1 MRIAR
6 AVIASLL
13 VPLATGA
20 QSSLRDRYLE
30 SVPPSPLIVAQNAGT
45 ARVMLYG
52 DATSPDYR
60 DVAPSDGVDDARAER
75 LRAIADR
82 FLPLLRRTN
91 FSVPRRIDDVLPG
104 VTFHVD
110 RWRNGRIEQKDS
122 IPLHQVAIDP
132 AVDERLLA
140 LIAALGPRRVI
151 PAITRPRARDETIIF
166 IDFPGEDEGTWRDAY
181 DRPGARPHVY
191 VHPFIDEIGTG
202 ERTERFHFV
211 VQYWFFYPFNDA
223 TNNHEGDWEHINVRV
238 TTAARFARDRKAALG
253 SPLAEDEVRRIAGG
267 GWPVPLDSLVIQG
280 VDYYFHHSVVM
291 VDYATVDVNPGSS
304 SHSAHTTT
312 HIWEDAGFINDAIRQ
327 RLTVAEG
334 RLATHPVGYIG
345 GVSRGPGELRHVV
358 PNIRRARD
366 ANSNGTYPYPGLWV
380 SVGQLATTEMLGG
393 NVVPNTRSVP
403 ADAPWR
409 EIVNDDDYVVFGPTD
424 FTLLPD
430 WERLEPL
437 VMSDT
442 AARARWAWMLL
453 PVHFGFP
460 ASPSP
465 AGGVLR
471 RTNLGNVSPEGP
483 TFHPDWNLSGESL
496 EHSLHTVSVLRGPA
510 APAGP
515 WLALQSGWGVMN
527 VPLALL
533 GLMPGYGV
541 GVATAVP
548 YVVGA
553 RRALGRPTT
562 RILFRGTL
570 PPRVTSTGYGVFR
583 DRGRLDPSTSRS
595 LGGERLWFD
604 LYFGNRVALENTF
617 GWSSS
622 KAGYAPAAD
631 GGTVGRVRYR
641 QLTGGTRINLTGR
654 ETGVLQLFARGGY
667 GWTRHDLDAVVIA
680 GDTLAGTGQRRG
692 YLPSLLPSKSWWPNT
707 LYGGVGVELFAPRHR
722 WVLHRAGY
730 GIRTDLTLAASRTG
744 HRSVEAS
751 TALVLGW

>member
-1 MRIAR
+1 MRVAR
-6 AVIASLL
+6 VVMVSL
-13 VPLATGA
+13 VAPLAVGA
-20 QSSLRDRYLE
+20 QSSLRDRYIE
-30 SVPPSPLIVAQNAGT
+30 MVPPSPLIIAQNAGT

-52 DATSPDYR
+52 DATAPDYR
-60 DVAPSDGVDDARAER
+60 DLAPSDGIDDVRAER
-75 LRAIADR
+75 LHAMADR
-82 FLPLLRRTN
+82 FLPVLRRTN
-91 FSVPRRIDDVLPG
+91 FSMPRRIDDVLPAL
-104 VTFHVD
+104 TLHVD
-110 RWRNGRIEQKDS
+110 RWHNGRLHAKDS
-122 IPLHQVAIDP
+122 IPLRRVALDP

-140 LIAALGPRRVI
+140 LIGALGPRRVI
-151 PAITRPRARDETIIF
+151 PATTRPRARDETIVF
-166 IDFPGEDEGTWRDAY
+166 IDFPGEDETTWREAY

-191 VHPFIDEIGTG
+191 VHPFVDEVGGG
-202 ERTERFHFV
+202 ERVERFHFV
-211 VQYWFFYPFNDA
+211 LQYWFFYPFNDA

-238 TTAARFARDRKAALG
+238 TTAARFARDRQAARG

-267 GWPVPLDSLVIQG
+267 AWALPLDSLVIQG
-280 VDYYFHHSVVM
+280 VDYYFHHSVVT
-291 VDYATVDVNPGSS
+291 VDYATVDVDPGASP
-304 SHSAHTTT
+304 HSAHATT
-312 HIWEDAGFINDAIRQ
+312 HIWEDAGFITDAIRQ

-334 RLATHPVGYIG
+334 RLATHPVGYVG

-358 PNIRRARD
+358 PNVRRLRD
-366 ANSNGTYPYPGLWV
+366 ANSHGTYPFPGLWV

-393 NVVPNTRSVP
+393 SVVPKTRPAP

-409 EIVNDDDYVVFGPTD
+409 AVVDDEDYIVFGPTD

-442 AARARWAWMLL
+442 AARARWAWMLV

-460 ASPSP
+460 TAPSP
-465 AGGVLR
+465 AGGAIR

-496 EHSLHTVSVLRGPA
+496 EHTAHTVSVLRGPA

-541 GVATAVP
+541 GVTTAVP

-553 RRALGRPTT
+553 RRAIGSPTA

-570 PPRVTSTGYGVFR
+570 PPRVTSTGYALFR
-583 DRGRLDPSTSRS
+583 ERRRLDPPGPQS
-595 LGGERLWFD
+595 LGGQRLWFD
-604 LYFGNRVALENTF
+604 LYFGDRLALENTL

-622 KAGYAPAAD
+622 RAGYET
-631 GGTVGRVRYR
+631 GVQRGTAVREKYR
-641 QLTGGTRINLTGR
+641 QLTGGARINLTGR
-654 ETGVLQLFARGGY
+654 KTGVLQLFARGGY
-667 GWTRHDLDAVVIA
+667 GWTRHDLAAAAVA
-680 GDTLAGTGQRRG
+680 RDTLPRSGHRRG
-692 YLPSLLPSKSWWPNT
+692 YLPSFLPSRSWWPNT
-707 LYGGVGVELFAPRHR
+707 LYGGAGVELFAPRHR

-744 HRSVEAS
+744 HRSVELA
-751 TALVLGW
+751 TGLVLGW